1 MLVSDKTTGILSHQS
16 SYLRTVFSLPV
27 CETQMQWS
35 MLARENLRK
44 VFVTTADTSAKPN
57 SEWSVNTVAW
67 KWQWKKNA
75 FLFRNETL
83 QITT

>member
-1 MLVSDKTTGILSHQS
+1 MLLSSTQTTGILCNQS
-16 SYLRTVFSLPV
+16 CLRTVFSLPV

-67 KWQWKKNA
+67 KWHKKNT
-75 FLFRNETL
+75 FCF
-83 QITT
+83 